1 MATVMARAA
10 HETKGPQIVAAAVCG
25 IVIQV
30 IVVALRFWSRA
41 LSTGTHFWW
50 DDWMVLAAL
59 VRPSVFSWQMQC
71 RLILIPMKPCSLLL
85 CALNL
90 YCVHIGYGSHFSDV
104 LASGT
109 SARQINM
116 MVFATHIPYFT
127 AITLVKLSALLFYA
141 RVFRDSRAFR
151 ICLWTTGT
159 LVVGWWIVSDLTTIL
174 TCIPLRKQWDTDIQG
189 HCLNFITIF
198 KGVTA
203 LNVLIDV
210 IILVLPLPMLWKLH
224 TTLRRKLMLTGAF
237 VVGYS

>member
-1 MATVMARAA
+1 MAAEMAGAV
-10 HETKGPQIVAAAVCG
+10 HETKGPQVVAAAVCG

-50 DDWMVLAAL
+50 DDWTVLAAS
-59 VRPSVFSWQMQC
+59 VRSSVLSWQMRC
-71 RLILIPMKPCSLLL
+71 RLTLISMKPCSLLL
-85 CALNL
+85 CALDL

-109 SARQINM
+109 SARQMHM
-116 MVFATHIPYFT
+116 MVFTTHIPYFT
-127 AITLVKLSALLFYA
+127 GITLVKLSALLFYA
-141 RVFRDSRAFR
+141 RVLRDSRLFR
-151 ICLWTTGT
+151 SCLWTTGT
-159 LVVGWWIVSDLTTIL
+159 LVVSWWIVSVLTTIL
-174 TCIPLRKQWDTDIQG
+174 TCIPPRKQWDTDIQG
-189 HCLNFITIF
+189 HCLNLITVF

-210 IILVLPLPMLWKLH
+210 IILLLPLPMLWKLH
-224 TTLRRKLMLTGAF
+224 TTLRRKMMLTMAF